1 MSRIRTNFITNRF
14 ANGAPTV
21 SNGLI
26 IAGVTTF
33 TGPIAGIAG
42 TVSGVTEFDNIS
54 VSGVTTSIGTFH
66 IRPSNGQLTPK
77 ISYNDSIAEALIF
90 SDNVQARFG
99 GSSDLRIYHDSNH
112 SYIDD
117 TGTGN
122 LKLRSNNFRV
132 SNADE
137 SKISAT
143 FQAAAGVELY
153 YDNTSRMSTASYGI
167 AVNGD
172 ILFQDGL
179 VHIGDTDTKIR
190 FPQADAISFET
201 AGSEK
206 VRIIS
211 TGSVGI
217 GTVNPNSPLHVHH
230 PTTNGVAFFESSDSY
245 CHLIFKDSSSD
256 DSSKP
261 HFGVQGDDFRFVN
274 GGAQNFRITSG
285 GHIVTGGL
293 DSPSFN
299 NNTANVKVFEITGEG
314 TDAKY
319 GVINIS

>member
-66 IRPSNGQLTPK
+66 IRPSNGALSPN
-77 ISYNDSIAEALIF
+77 ISYVDSIAEALIF
-90 SDNVQARFG
+90 ADNVEARFG
-99 GSSDLRIYHDSNH
+99 VSSDLRIYHDSNH

-143 FQAAAGVELY
+143 FQPAAGVELY

-172 ILFQDGL
+172 ILLQDGL
-179 VHIGDTDTKIR
+179 VHIGDTNTKIR
-190 FPQADAISFET
+190 FPSNDQISFET
-201 AGSEK
+201 GGSE
-206 VRIIS
+206 R
-211 TGSVGI
+211 GRFDNDGNFLI
-217 GTVNPNSPLHVHH
+217 GT
-230 PTTNGVAFFESSDSY
+230 T
-245 CHLIFKDSSSD
+245 
-256 DSSKP
+256 
-261 HFGVQGDDFRFVN
+261 
-274 GGAQNFRITSG
+274 
-285 GHIVTGGL
+285 GHGCLLYT
-293 DSPSFN
+293 SPSPRDP
-299 NNTANVKVFEITGEG
+299 V
-314 TDAKY
+314 
-319 GVINIS
+319 